1 MTALLVLAIGVLAV
15 LTWRQPAETA
25 RERLLRAAVL
35 AMIVGAGVLTVLDLP
50 GARGVAA
57 AMAVAGPVKGRQK
70 VKTLASLG
78 DLDLYDADQLLL
90 EQMAITEALDHLER
104 RWSCTRPGCNGRP
117 HGRDWT
123 HRHARASQR
132 KPTGKWT
139 TWLMLTGRGWG
150 KTRTAAEAVREW
162 VNESDKPLNI
172 AVIGKK
178 ETLVREVCFQHRRSG
193 LLAVFPEDE
202 IEKYDKSIGS
212 VTLTLK
218 NGSVIR
224 GFGANE
230 PDNFRGYEFDKVWG
244 DEYAAWNR
252 HVAQESLDTIWFCLR
267 ESANPQIIL
276 STTPKPLPHIKKL
289 IREHEDELAEI
300 EEEVAAGGE
309 HREPTIRVTRGKMS
323 DNRDNLSD
331 VAGQVLDRAF
341 ANTRMGAQEL
351 DGDLLEDVEGA
362 LWASYLFEEEGFRIP
377 RREVV
382 DLERIVIGVDPAV
395 TSGDTAD
402 ENGICVAGRS
412 FPHGTKH
419 DDPRPR
425 GFVLHSEARRSTPR
439 QTMQRVADLYHAY
452 KADQVILEANNGGE
466 YLATVL
472 EMVDPTVSWRII
484 SATRD
489 KRARAAPV
497 AALYEQGRIHHAGP
511 AKDYDKLETSMT
523 TYVGEAE
530 SKEKSPDILD
540 AAVWA
545 LTDLFLD
552 MPKAVRHARPRDRR
566 LKGRR

>member
-1 MTALLVLAIGVLAV
+1 MSTLLSGHRKV
-15 LTWRQPAETA
+15 TQ
-25 RERLLRAAVL
+25 LRA
-35 AMIVGAGVLTVLDLP
+35 LP
-50 GARGVAA
+50 DPSLMDDADIDTEMAELAA
-57 AMAVAGPVKGRQK
+57 AMDGSA
-70 VKTLASLG
+70 
-78 DLDLYDADQLLL
+78 
-90 EQMAITEALDHLER
+90 R
-104 RWSCTRPGCNGRP
+104 RWSCNRPGCNGRP
-117 HGRDWT
+117 HVRWK

-132 KPTGKWT
+132 KPTGVWT
-139 TWLMLTGRGWG
+139 TWLMLTGRGFG
-150 KTRTAAEAVREW
+150 KTRASAEAVREW
-162 VNESDKPLNI
+162 VNEAAAEGKSLNI

-193 LLAVFPEDE
+193 LLAVFPTEE
-202 IEKYDKSIGS
+202 IEKYDKSIGA
-212 VTLTLK
+212 VMLTLK
-218 NGSVIR
+218 NGSTIR

-230 PDNFRGYEFDKVWG
+230 PDNFRGYEFDKIWG

-252 HVAQESLDTIWFCLR
+252 HVAQEALDTVWFCLR
-267 ESANPQIIL
+267 ESANPQVIL

-289 IREHEDELAEI
+289 VREHE
-300 EEEVAAGGE
+300 EEVEQIAEEIAAGGAG
-309 HREPTIRVTRGKMS
+309 REPFIRITRGKMS

-331 VAGQVLDRAF
+331 VARMVLDRAF
-341 ANTRMGAQEL
+341 ANTRMGQQEL

-362 LWASYLFEEEGFRIP
+362 LWSSSLFEEDGFRIP
-377 RREVV
+377 RREVI

-395 TSGDTAD
+395 TSGETAD

-439 QTMQRVADLYHAY
+439 QTMQRVADLYHLWQ
-452 KADQVILEANNGGE
+452 ADCVILEANNGGE
-466 YLATVL
+466 YLSTVL
-472 EMVDPTVSWRII
+472 EMVDPTVTWRII

-497 AALYEQGRIHHAGP
+497 AALYEQERIHHAGP
-511 AKDYDKLETSMT
+511 AKDFDKLETAMT

-530 SKEKSPDILD
+530 SREKSPDILD

-552 MPKAVRHARPRDRR
+552 MPKVARHYRPRDKR